1 MRMKSL
7 CKKIKVILLVVF
19 LSFQFC
25 LINQASAQSESMI
38 TMETKLDLSKDEKK
52 ILSKLRYQANLAT
65 GEQRSGAY
73 TIGDLYY
80 VFDYA
85 QDREAQILS
94 RIASDYGLISFPY

>member
-25 LINQASAQSESMI
+25 LINQVSAQSESMI
-38 TMETKLDLSKDEKK
+38 TMETKLDLGNDEKK
-52 ILSKLRYQANLAT
+52 FLSKLRYQAYLAT
-65 GEQRSGAY
+65 GKQRSGAY

-80 VFDYA
+80 LYDYA
-85 QDREAQILS
+85 QDGEALILS
-94 RIASDYGLISFPY
+94 TIASEYGLISFPY